1 MTRPP
6 RISLEELAVV
16 DGHCHPLFADARALS
31 RDAFL
36 DLLSEGRPGA
46 MTAHVPHTGYYRR
59 AIHGLARHLQCAPT
73 VETILKQREALGP
86 EAFARLF
93 SEQKVAAL
101 LVDAGY
107 PPGAMSLP
115 EMRRLLSCRVYEVFR
130 IETCAQALL
139 SEGLP
144 HAEFEEHFLR
154 ELRSAAQRCV
164 ALKTIIAYRS
174 GLAIRSWV
182 REDAARA
189 YQAALSRVRA
199 GGSPRLTEK
208 PLLDSLL
215 LSALGIARECAV
227 PVQFHTGLGDPDIDL
242 LQANPLFLR
251 PLLEDPAWAGVPFVL
266 LHMAYPYTRE
276 AAFMTSVWP
285 QVFLDLSLALP
296 FLGPGAVLPLTEILS
311 LAPSSKLLYGSDLG
325 GLPELLA
332 LSAGWGRAALG
343 EALGW
348 LVERES
354 LTADEARAV
363 GDQILSKNAAALYHL
378 PPLI

>member
-1 MTRPP
+1 MPGP
-6 RISLEELAVV
+6 ARIGLEELAVV
-16 DGHCHPLFADARALS
+16 DGHCHPLLADTRALS
-31 RDAFL
+31 PDGFL
-36 DLLSEGRPGA
+36 DLLSEGRPGT
-46 MTAHVPHTGYYRR
+46 MTAHVPHTGYFRR
-59 AIHGLARHLQCAPT
+59 ALHGLAHHLGCEPT
-73 VETILKQREALGP
+73 VETILKRREALGP
-86 EAFARLF
+86 EAAARLL
-93 SEQKVAAL
+93 SEQKVVAL

-107 PPGAMSLP
+107 PPSAMSP
-115 EMRRLLSCRVYEVFR
+115 AEMRRLLPCRVYEVFR
-130 IETCAQALL
+130 IEARAQALL
-139 SEGLP
+139 AKGLP
-144 HAEFEEHFLR
+144 HAEFEELFLQ
-154 ELRSAAQRCV
+154 ELRSAARRCV

-174 GLAIRSWV
+174 GLAVRSWE

-215 LSALGIARECAV
+215 LGALDVARECAV

-242 LQANPLFLR
+242 LQANPLLLR
-251 PLLEDPAWAGVPFVL
+251 PLLEDPAWAGVQFVL
-266 LHMAYPYTRE
+266 LHMAYPYARE
-276 AAFMTSVWP
+276 AAFMASVWP

-332 LSAGWGRAALG
+332 LSACWGRAALG

-348 LVERES
+348 LVERGS
-354 LTADEARAV
+354 LTTDEARAV
-363 GDQILSKNAAALYHL
+363 GRQILSENAAALYHL